1 MHAIMLA
8 TENETPAIVRASM
21 ETLIIEAIYENG
33 VLKPIQPLPLQERE
47 HVRITVESPSN
58 LVRATAGL
66 IACTDTQLIE
76 RIALDAIEDI

>member
-1 MHAIMLA
+1 
-8 TENETPAIVRASM
+8 M

>member
-1 MHAIMLA
+1 MHVIMLV
-8 TENETPAIVRASM
+8 TENETSAIVRASM

-33 VLKPIQPLPLQERE
+33 VLKPVQPLPLQERE

-58 LVRATAGL
+58 LVRATAGM

-76 RIALDAIEDI
+76 RIALDPIEDL